1 MVMISVLMPI
11 FNSRQYLKDSVSSI
25 LNQIYGHFEL
35 LLLDDGST
43 DSPKVIIDEFNDS
56 RIRYYR
62 EDDNKGIV
70 YQLNKGIDLAKG
82 KYIARMDAD
91 DIANIYRFDVQIKY
105 LENPN
110 NNNIDVLG
118 TNAIKFGD
126 VDGLIDFKNY
136 TPKQISFLLN
146 FYCPLL
152 HPTVMI
158 RKSVFDGGLR
168 YLEEYKY
175 AEDFAL
181 WRIIDNGNNIAI
193 IPDFLL
199 NYRSHINQTNRNN
212 NRLTIQLESSLKVLK
227 LKASNFFDDI
237 IIGNNTK
244 EFSLYIWFGLNAD
257 MRINFIQKY
266 YLKFRKKQLKIR
278 LELLNKIIT

>member
-1 MVMISVLMPI
+1 MKLISVLLPCY
-11 FNSRQYLKDSVSSI
+11 NSELYIGEAIQSI
-25 LNQIYGHFEL
+25 LEQTYTNFEL
-35 LLLDDGST
+35 IVLDDGST
-43 DSPKVIIDEFNDS
+43 DNSKSIIQGFEDS
-56 RIRYYR
+56 RIKLLC
-62 EDDNKGIV
+62 ENKNKGIV
-70 YQLNKGIDLAKG
+70 YQLNKGIEQAKG
-82 KYIARMDAD
+82 EYIARMDAD
-91 DIANIYRFDVQIKY
+91 DVSFPERFQKQVDF
-105 LENPN
+105 LENPLN
-110 NNNIDVLG
+110 HKIDVLG

-126 VDGLIDFKNY
+126 FDGLIDFKNY

-158 RKSVFDGGLR
+158 RKSVFNGGLR
-168 YLEEYKY
+168 YPEGYKY

-212 NRLTIQLESSLKVLK
+212 NRLKIQLDSSLKVLK
-227 LKASNFFDDI
+227 LKASNFVDNI

-244 EFSLYIWFGLNAD
+244 EFSLYIWFGLSSD
-257 MRINFIQKY
+257 IRIDFIQRY
-266 YLKFRKKQLKIR
+266 YLKFRKKQLKTR
-278 LELLNKIIT
+278 LELLNKLIT